1 MNSFKELLAGVR
13 TGLKGLLN
21 ETNVDAI
28 ASISKSL
35 DDMEQSHAT
44 TEAECQS
51 AKDNLV
57 KYVKE
62 YAFKEKSVDE
72 HLDNPPSLDEAF
84 AEAFKE
90 N

>member
-1 MNSFKELLAGVR
+1 MNNFKDLMAGVR

-21 ETNVDAI
+21 ENNVDAV

-35 DDMEQSHAT
+35 DDMEKVHAN
-44 TEAECQS
+44 TEAEAQS

-62 YAFKEKSVDE
+62 YAFKEKQVDAG
-72 HLDNPPSLDEAF
+72 LDTPPTLDEAF

-90 N
+90 K